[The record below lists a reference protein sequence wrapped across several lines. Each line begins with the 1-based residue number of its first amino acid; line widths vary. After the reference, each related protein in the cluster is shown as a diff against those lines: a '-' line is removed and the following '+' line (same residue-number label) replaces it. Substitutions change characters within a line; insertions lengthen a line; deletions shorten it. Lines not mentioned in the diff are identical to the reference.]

1 MERIMG
7 LETAIAAKREQIRTG
22 HENVDWLEEQLAGV
36 QRADEALQ
44 ELEAGDTAL
53 EACLEKIAEMMS
65 RCPADGPGQG
75 HCRKERTVTDRHRAA
90 EGLRCRLEAGGTG
103 TEKQD

>member
-22 HENVDWLEEQLAGV
+22 HENVDRLEEQLAGV

-65 RCPADGPGQG
+65 LFPD
-75 HCRKERTVTDRHRAA
+75 
-90 EGLRCRLEAGGTG
+90 AGRRTG
-103 TEKQD
+103 TRSLPKRKDGYRPPQSG